1 MIYPPLIIYKNCP
14 KNSFSPY
21 GIPCQCVELIR
32 RYFNLYYGLSFESVI
47 DAYEMF
53 YKINSLT
60 NVANK
65 TTVLDT
71 INAIDIPLSNNSI
84 RVGDI
89 IFWKRNIING
99 NYGHVAIVIYTAN
112 GTVVIAQQN
121 KSKILEEYNTSD
133 FIREMNKSNSQFLG
147 IKRLPIFVIIPQQI
161 QIQIQTS

>member
-1 MIYPPLIIYKNCP
+1 
-14 KNSFSPY
+14 
-21 GIPCQCVELIR
+21 
-32 RYFNLYYGLSFESVI
+32 
-47 DAYEMF
+47 MF

-89 IFWKRNIING
+89 IFWKRNKING
-99 NYGHVAIVIYTAN
+99 NYGHVAIVIYASN

-121 KSKILEEYNTSD
+121 KSKNLEEYDTSVI
-133 FIREMNKSNSQFLG
+133 IREMNKSDSQFLG
-147 IKRLPIFVIIPQQI
+147 IKRLPNFVIIPQQI
-161 QIQIQTS
+161 QIQTS